1 MLVVLTLLF
10 ILSGA
15 AGLFYE
21 SVWSRYLGLF
31 VGHNAYAQVIVLVIF
46 LGGMA
51 IGAMIVGRITDRI
64 KEPLFGYAMI
74 EFAIGLVGLFFQD
87 IYVAVT
93 NWAYTTVF
101 PSTAGSG
108 MLTVSK
114 WGIAAL
120 LILPQS
126 VLLGATFPLMT
137 AGALRRLRT
146 NPGHTLAVL
155 YFANSL
161 GAAVGVLIAGFYL
174 VETSGLPGT
183 ILAAAIL
190 NFIVAIGAMAAMKY
204 HPVAAPDQRGV
215 SGHGAGA
222 EHDADPGRS
231 VLSSDISASTL
242 RRLLL
247 WTTLG
252 TAVAS
257 FVYEIAWIRML
268 SLVLS
273 SATHSFEL
281 MLSAF
286 ILGLALGSFW
296 VRRRADRFLD
306 PLRTLGIVQIC
317 MGLLALATLP
327 IYFHAFSWMGTLI
340 QTFARTE
347 QGYAGYNVARYGI
360 CLLVML
366 PATFC
371 AGITLPLITRTLILG
386 GGGEKAIGQVY
397 SWNTFGSIIGVSL
410 SALVLLPLLGLKALL
425 AIGALLDM
433 GIGVAL
439 LLVLAR
445 SRPLQRRFALAA
457 VGIWVLVALVAGLSP
472 AFDRNLLISGV
483 YRFGTVPEKG
493 SREILFYH
501 DGRTA
506 TVSAQRIKQ
515 TGEIFIATNGKS
527 DGSLPAYWVDKCEAT
542 QPKRPLRG
550 DAATQAVMA
559 LMTLAYKPDAEVGAV
574 IGQGT
579 GMSSHLLLG
588 NPGLKALYT
597 IEIEPEMIRASR
609 AFYPANRRD
618 FDDPRSHYVV
628 DDAKSYF
635 AAAGRKYDFIFSEP
649 SNPWVSG
656 VSGLFTVEFY
666 DRVNQYLKPGGVFA
680 QWIHIYDINDQLV
693 MTVLAALHQKFDHYE
708 ILMPAA
714 SDMLVIASNGS
725 AGMTPDWRILD
736 YPDIAQDFCHQI
748 PFTAEAMDATWLGNR
763 RTLGPLISRFPQPNS
778 DFYPHLDNGAERTR
792 YMGQQASGIYG
803 LSYERF
809 DVTAPFIGR
818 RIGPARFTLAPAPD
832 IPRLYNLALGAALRD
847 PKSYL
852 ASDTIPDDDKR
863 STALYRERAWRA
875 ELAGS
880 EAPGDWRVWI
890 QRMADID
897 QERYGGTTGYADE
910 TFYADIGRFLDR
922 AKAPAPVRAVV
933 DFRHGLSGWDFPRAV
948 RAAEPLIAAALDRK
962 SWLPPDELREG
973 TVVARLM
980 TRDIEGARRAFEA
993 LAPLSRRPNGDFR
1006 TALLSSYIQT
1016 AQEQSH

>member
-51 IGAMIVGRITDRI
+51 IGAMIVGRITERI

-74 EFAIGLVGLFFQD
+74 EFAVGLVGLFFHD
-87 IYVAVT
+87 IYIAVT
-93 NWAYTTVF
+93 NWAYTSVF

-108 MLTVSK
+108 MLTISK
-114 WGIAAL
+114 WAIAAL

-126 VLLGATFPLMT
+126 ILLGATFPLMS
-137 AGALRRLRT
+137 AGALRRLKRE
-146 NPGHTLAVL
+146 PGRTLAVL
-155 YFANSL
+155 YFANSF

-174 VETSGLPGT
+174 VEISGLPGT
-183 ILAAAIL
+183 ILAASIL
-190 NFIVAIGAMAAMKY
+190 NFIVALGAMVAMKY
-204 HPVAAPDQRGV
+204 TPDESRAVSSPGTPTRRKDDPESRPLPVAGKLLQ
-215 SGHGAGA
+215 
-222 EHDADPGRS
+222 
-231 VLSSDISASTL
+231 
-242 RRLLL
+242 RLLL
-247 WTTLG
+247 WTALG

-296 VRRRADRFLD
+296 VRSRADRFTN
-306 PLRTLGIVQIC
+306 PLRTLGVVQIC

-327 IYFHAFSWMGTLI
+327 VYFQAFSWMGTFI
-340 QTFARTE
+340 QTFARSE
-347 QGYAGYNVARYGI
+347 PGYVGFNIARYAI

-371 AGITLPLITRTLILG
+371 AGITLPLITRTLVLG
-386 GGGEKAIGQVY
+386 GVGEKAIGQVY
-397 SWNTFGSIIGVSL
+397 SWNTFGSIVGVSIA
-410 SALVLLPLLGLKALL
+410 ALVLMPLIGLKALL
-425 AIGALLDM
+425 TSGALVDM
-433 GIGVAL
+433 GVGVVILFVIANG
-439 LLVLAR
+439 A
-445 SRPLQRRFALAA
+445 PQARRFAVGALAVLVIAGLAA
-457 VGIWVLVALVAGLSP
+457 ALSP
-472 AFDRNLLISGV
+472 AFDRNLLLSGV
-483 YRFGTVPEKG
+483 YRFGTVPAKG
-493 SREILFYH
+493 SREIISYH

-506 TVSAQRIKQ
+506 TVSAEKILQ

-527 DGSLPAYWVDKCEAT
+527 DGALSPYWFEACDDT
-542 QPKRPLRG
+542 KPRYPLRG
-550 DAATQAVMA
+550 DAATLA
-559 LMTLAYKPDAEVGAV
+559 LAALITLAHSPHAETGAV

-588 NPGLKALYT
+588 NPNLKNLYT
-597 IEIEPEMIRASR
+597 IEIEPEMIKASH

-649 SNPWVSG
+649 SHPWVSG
-656 VSGLFTVEFY
+656 VSGLFTLEFY
-666 DRVNQYLKPGGVFA
+666 DRVKQYLKPDGVFA
-680 QWIHIYDINDQLV
+680 QWIHIYDINDRLV

-708 ILMPAA
+708 VYMPAA
-714 SDMLVIASNGS
+714 SDMLVIATNG
-725 AGMTPDWRILD
+725 TEVPRPDWGIFQ
-736 YPDIAQDFCHQI
+736 YPDIAKDFCHQI
-748 PFTAEAMDATWLGNR
+748 PFTPEAMDATWLGNR
-763 RTLGPLISRFPQPNS
+763 RTLGPLVAKFQQANS
-778 DFYPHLDNGAERTR
+778 DFFPHLDNGAERTR
-792 YMGQQASGIYG
+792 YMGQQASGIFG

-818 RIGPARFTLAPAPD
+818 RIPPASFTLAPAPD
-832 IPRLYNLALGAALRD
+832 IPRLYNLSMGATLRD
-847 PKSYL
+847 PKAYL
-852 ASDTIPDDDKR
+852 PSDTIPDDDKK
-863 STALYRERAWRA
+863 SSALYRERAWRT
-875 ELAGS
+875 ELAGGQT
-880 EAPGDWRVWI
+880 PGDWRVWI

-897 QERYGGTTGYADE
+897 RDRYGGTTGYADE
-910 TFYADIGRFLDR
+910 AFYADIGRFLDR
-922 AKAPAPVRAVV
+922 AKAPPSVRAVV
-933 DFRHGLSGWDFPRAV
+933 EFRHGISGWDFPRAV

-962 SWLPPDELREG
+962 SWMPPDELREG

-993 LAPLSRRPNGDFR
+993 LAPLSRRPTGDFR
-1006 TALLSSYIQT
+1006 VALLAAYIQT
-1016 AQEQSH
+1016 AQEQAR

>member
-1 MLVVLTLLF
+1 MLVVLALLF
-10 ILSGA
+10 VLSGA

-51 IGAMIVGRITDRI
+51 IGAMVVGRITDRI

-87 IYVAVT
+87 IYVGVT

-101 PSTAGSG
+101 PSTAGSV

-126 VLLGATFPLMT
+126 ILLGATFPLMT
-137 AGALRRLRT
+137 AGALRRLRSA
-146 NPGHTLAVL
+146 PGRTLAVL

-174 VETSGLPGT
+174 IQTSGLPGT
-183 ILAAAIL
+183 ILAAVIL
-190 NFIVAIGAMAAMKY
+190 NFVVAVGAMVAMKY
-204 HPVAAPDQRGV
+204 HPDESLVSADATGEPRDTGDHKGRPQTPPLAPATI
-215 SGHGAGA
+215 H
-222 EHDADPGRS
+222 
-231 VLSSDISASTL
+231 
-242 RRLLL
+242 RLLL
-247 WTTLG
+247 WTALG
-252 TAVAS
+252 TAIAS

-286 ILGLALGSFW
+286 ILGIALGSLW
-296 VRRRADRFLD
+296 IKSRADRLTD

-327 IYFHAFSWMGTLI
+327 VYFHAFSWMGTFI

-347 QGYAGYNVARYGI
+347 QGYVGYNIARYGI

-371 AGITLPLITRTLILG
+371 AGITLPLITRTLFLG
-386 GGGEKAIGQVY
+386 GVGEKAIGQVY
-397 SWNTFGSIIGVSL
+397 SWNTFGSIIGVGL
-410 SALVLLPLLGLKALL
+410 SSLVLLPLLGLKVLL
-425 AIGALLDM
+425 TFGALLDM
-433 GIGVAL
+433 AVGTTI
-439 LLVLAR
+439 LLVIAR
-445 SRPLQRRFALAA
+445 GIPRARRFAFAA
-457 VGIWVLVALVAGLSP
+457 AGVWVLVVLVAGLSP
-472 AFDRNLLISGV
+472 AFDQNLMVSGV

-493 SREILFYH
+493 SREILYYH

-506 TVSAQRIKQ
+506 TVSAQKILQ

-527 DGSLPAYWVDKCEAT
+527 DGSLPGYWLDSCDVA

-559 LMTLAYKPDAEVGAV
+559 LMTLAYKPGAEVGAV

-588 NPGLKALYT
+588 NPGLTALYT

-656 VSGLFTVEFY
+656 VSGLFTLEFY

-693 MTVLAALHQKFDHYE
+693 MTVLSALDQKFDHYE
-708 ILMPAA
+708 VLMPAA

-725 AGMTPDWRILD
+725 TGMLPDWSVLA
-736 YPDIAQDFCHQI
+736 YPDIARDFCHQI
-748 PFTAEAMDATWLGNR
+748 PFTAEAMNATWLGNR

-778 DFYPHLDNGAERTR
+778 DFYPHLDNGAERSR
-792 YMGQQASGIYG
+792 YMGQQASGIFG

-809 DVTAPFIGR
+809 DVSAPFLGR
-818 RIGPARFTLAPAPD
+818 RIGPASFTRAPAPD
-832 IPRLYNLALGAALRD
+832 IPRLYSLALGATLRD
-847 PKSYL
+847 PAAYL
-852 ASDTIPDDDKR
+852 PSDTIPDDDRR
-863 STALYRERAWRA
+863 STALYRQRAWQA

-880 EAPGDWRVWI
+880 AVPGDWRVWI
-890 QRMADID
+890 QRMADIEHD
-897 QERYGGTTGYADE
+897 RYGGTTGYADE
-910 TFYADIGRFLDR
+910 AFYAEIGRYLDR
-922 AKAPAPVRAVV
+922 TKAPPAVRAVV
-933 DFRHGLSGWDFPRAV
+933 DFRHGVSGWDFPRAV

-980 TRDIEGARRAFEA
+980 GRDIEGARRAFEA
-993 LAPLSRRPNGDFR
+993 LAPLSRRPSGDFR
-1006 TALLSSYIQT
+1006 AALLSSYIQT
-1016 AQEQSH
+1016 AQEQAR

>member
-1 MLVVLTLLF
+1 MLVALTLLF

-31 VGHNAYAQVIVLVIF
+31 VGHTAYAQVIVLVIF

-64 KEPLFGYAMI
+64 REPLFGYAMI

-126 VLLGATFPLMT
+126 ILLGATFPLMT
-137 AGALRRLRT
+137 AGALRRLRSA
-146 NPGHTLAVL
+146 PGHTLAVL

-161 GAAVGVLIAGFYL
+161 GAAIGVLIAGFYL
-174 VETSGLPGT
+174 VQLSGLPGT

-190 NFIVAIGAMAAMKY
+190 NFIVAIGAMVAMKY
-204 HPVAAPDQRGV
+204 TPDESRATPRTSVTGPD
-215 SGHGAGA
+215 AGA
-222 EHDADPGRS
+222 PAGRPYTISPG
-231 VLSSDISASTL
+231 LL
-242 RRLLL
+242 HRLLL
-247 WTTLG
+247 WTALG

-296 VRRRADRFLD
+296 VRRRADRFVD
-306 PLRTLGIVQIC
+306 PLRTLGVVQIC
-317 MGLLALATLP
+317 MGILALATLP

-347 QGYAGYNVARYGI
+347 QGYVGYNVARYGI

-371 AGITLPLITRTLILG
+371 AGITLPLITRTLVLG
-386 GGGEKAIGQVY
+386 GVGEKAIGQVY
-397 SWNTFGSIIGVSL
+397 SWNTFGSIIGVGL

-425 AIGALLDM
+425 VIGALLDM
-433 GIGVAL
+433 AIGVTIL
-439 LLVLAR
+439 FVIAR
-445 SRPLQRRFALAA
+445 GAPQARRFALGAA
-457 VGIWVLVALVAGLSP
+457 GVWALVALVAGLSP
-472 AFDRNLLISGV
+472 AFDRNLLVSGV
-483 YRFGTVPEKG
+483 YRFGTVPPKG
-493 SREILFYH
+493 SREMLYYH

-506 TVSAQRIKQ
+506 TVSAQKLVQ
-515 TGEIFIATNGKS
+515 TGEVTIATNGKS
-527 DGSLPAYWVDKCEAT
+527 DGSLPLYWLDGCDSTKPRHPT
-542 QPKRPLRG
+542 RG

-559 LMTLAYKPDAEVGAV
+559 VMTLAYKPGAEVGAV

-579 GMSSHLLLG
+579 GMSTHLLLG
-588 NPGLKALYT
+588 SPALKALYT

-666 DRVNQYLKPGGVFA
+666 DRVNQYLKPGGIFA

-708 ILMPAA
+708 ILMPGA

-725 AGMTPDWRILD
+725 TGMTPDWSVLR
-736 YPDIAQDFCHQI
+736 YPDIERDFCHQI
-748 PFTAEAMDATWLGNR
+748 PFTPETMNATWLGNR
-763 RTLGPLISRFPQPNS
+763 RTLGPFVARFPRPNS

-792 YMGQQASGIYG
+792 YMGQQASGFFG

-818 RIGPARFTLAPAPD
+818 RIGPANFTLAPAPD
-832 IPRLYNLALGAALRD
+832 LPRLYNLALGAALRD
-847 PKSYL
+847 PAAYL
-852 ASDTIPDDDKR
+852 TSDTIPDDDRR
-863 STALYRERAWRA
+863 SAALYRNRTWRT
-875 ELAGS
+875 ELAAGS
-880 EAPGDWRVWI
+880 APGDWRVWT
-890 QRMADID
+890 QRMADIEHD
-897 QERYGGTTGYADE
+897 RYGGTSGYVDE
-910 TFYADIGRFLDR
+910 TFYADIGRYLDR
-922 AKAPAPVRAVV
+922 TRAPASVRAVV
-933 DFRHGLSGWDFPRAV
+933 DFRHAISGWDFPGAV

-962 SWLPPDELREG
+962 SWLPPDELRDG
-973 TVVARLM
+973 AIVARLM
-980 TRDIEGARRAFEA
+980 TRDIEGARRVFEA

-1016 AQEQSH
+1016 AQEQSR

>member
-51 IGAMIVGRITDRI
+51 IGAMIVGRITHRI

-87 IYVAVT
+87 IYVGVT

-101 PSTAGSG
+101 PSTAGSV

-137 AGALRRLRT
+137 AGALRRLKSA
-146 NPGHTLAVL
+146 PGHTLAVL

-161 GAAVGVLIAGFYL
+161 GAAIGVLIAGFYL
-174 VETSGLPGT
+174 VELSGLPGT

-190 NFIVAIGAMAAMKY
+190 NFIVAVGAMVAMKY
-204 HPVAAPDQRGV
+204 HPAAEGEPQGLAPE
-215 SGHGAGA
+215 SGASAAAASAGGA
-222 EHDADPGRS
+222 
-231 VLSSDISASTL
+231 LSPASL
-242 RRLLL
+242 QRLLL
-247 WTTLG
+247 WTALG
-252 TAVAS
+252 TAIAS

-286 ILGLALGSFW
+286 ILGLALGSLW
-296 VRRRADRFLD
+296 VRRRADRFAE
-306 PLRTLGIVQIC
+306 PLRTLGLVQIW
-317 MGLLALATLP
+317 MGALAVATLP
-327 IYFHAFSWMGTLI
+327 LYLHAFGWMATFI

-347 QGYAGYNVARYGI
+347 QGYVGYNIARYAI

-386 GGGEKAIGQVY
+386 GAGEKAIGQVY

-410 SALVLLPLLGLKALL
+410 SALVLMPLLGLKGLL
-425 AIGALLDM
+425 ASGALFDM
-433 GIGVAL
+433 AIGVTILFAI
-439 LLVLAR
+439 AR
-445 SRPLQRRFALAA
+445 GAPRARRFAMAAAGVWVVVALAA
-457 VGIWVLVALVAGLSP
+457 ALTP
-472 AFDRNLLISGV
+472 AFDRNLLVSGV
-483 YRFGTVPEKG
+483 YRFGVVPPKG
-493 SREILFYH
+493 TREMLYYH

-506 TVSAQRIKQ
+506 TVSAQRIVQ
-515 TGEIFIATNGKS
+515 TGDISIATNGKS
-527 DGSLPAYWVDKCEAT
+527 DGSLPMYWLDACDSTKPRHPT
-542 QPKRPLRG
+542 RG

-559 LMTLAYKPDAEVGAV
+559 IMTLAYKPGAEVGAV

-579 GMSSHLLLG
+579 GMSTHLLLAS
-588 NPGLKALYT
+588 PALKALYT
-597 IEIEPEMIRASR
+597 IEIEPEMIRASK

-666 DRVNQYLKPGGVFA
+666 DRVNQYLKPDGVFA

-708 ILMPAA
+708 VYMPAA
-714 SDMLVIASNGS
+714 SDMLVIASNGP
-725 AGMTPDWRILD
+725 AGVSPDWSVLGL
-736 YPDIAQDFCHQI
+736 PEIARDFCHQI
-748 PFTAEAMDATWLGNR
+748 PFTAEAMNATWLGNR
-763 RTLGPLISRFPQPNS
+763 RTLGPLAGRFPRPNS

-792 YMGQQASGIYG
+792 YMGQQASGFFG

-818 RIGPARFTLAPAPD
+818 RIGPASFTLAPAPD
-832 IPRLYNLALGAALRD
+832 LPRLYDLALGAALRD
-847 PKSYL
+847 PVMSQPG
-852 ASDTIPDDDKR
+852 DTIPDDDRR
-863 STALYRERAWRA
+863 SSALYRDRAWRT
-875 ELAGS
+875 ELKAGA
-880 EAPGDWRVWI
+880 APGDWRVWT
-890 QRMADID
+890 QRMADIERD
-897 QERYGGTTGYADE
+897 RYGGTSGYADE
-910 TFYADIGRFLDR
+910 AFYADIRRYLDQTG
-922 AKAPAPVRAVV
+922 APAQVRAVV
-933 DFRHGLSGWDFPRAV
+933 DFRHAISGWDFPAAV

-962 SWLPPDELREG
+962 SWLPPDELRDG

-980 TRDIEGARRAFEA
+980 TRDIEGARRVFEA